1 MDREACSVLTNAEA
15 CSKEKRSV
23 LLKIV
28 GIQKPLRC
36 PTNPTQGPA
45 GSASARREQ
54 GRTKLRRRMD
64 EDGRVT
70 AAQPSGAFHTLPTE
84 RTFGILDVMITTCW
98 HAKITTTTTTL
109 PVSQNHNHS
118 QSLLLPASLIPWSS
132 SRNATADEC
141 QSLPAATTHC
151 SCQVSSHLNQIHLQR
166 TAH

>member
-1 MDREACSVLTNAEA
+1 MD
-15 CSKEKRSV
+15 
-23 LLKIV
+23 
-28 GIQKPLRC
+28 GW
-36 PTNPTQGPA
+36 
-45 GSASARREQ
+45 
-54 GRTKLRRRMD
+54 MD
-64 EDGRVT
+64 EDGQVT

-109 PVSQNHNHS
+109 PVSENHNHS

-151 SCQVSSHLNQIHLQR
+151 SCQVSSHLNQIHLQHIEQIDVGR
-166 TAH
+166 YQCHIARPLPNAPPPNVPQCVTASAVPVQVEPAF